1 MINLYFSKTTM
12 KLFFKIR
19 TSRLFVFGLFV
30 SLSFKQIAQQYNFK
44 NYSVESGL
52 PYVQI
57 FTMFQ
62 DNNGYLWSGG
72 YGGASKFNGHVF
84 QNYSPKNGLANHY
97 VNAIIE
103 DQFHLITI
111 GTIDGLSVIDNPK
124 GKISNYTIKDG
135 LPSNHVTSFCLEP
148 KVGLWTGTN
157 KGLCIWD
164 GKKVIQVPFFK
175 NRNITCLL
183 YSEKHGVFVG
193 TNKGLF
199 LQKNNSNDFI
209 IVVDSINVS
218 SMSNSKNSNE
228 LYIGTSNGL
237 FIYDFDKSKTHIFH
251 VSNGLI
257 DEEISSVLCQ
267 KNGTV
272 WIGSKS
278 GLISFNGS
286 DFSYYTIGFDN
297 NSNHIRSLLID
308 YEDNLW
314 IGTHSGL
321 YKYRGKG
328 FTIYDRQNGYGLGNA
343 FIYQITRDANGNLWF
358 GTENNG
364 TFKFA
369 NGFFKNY
376 SVKQGLIDN
385 KVTAI
390 LPIEDGSIW
399 FGTDK
404 GISVFKNEKFENL
417 PFGPAFKQEAPINCF
432 YRDSRGVIWVGGQN
446 GLCSMKKNGN
456 SFLTTYYK
464 LPIQAIEKEGYSVWS
479 FIEDDKGV
487 LWVGTYLE
495 GLFKLEDNEFKRQAI
510 SSPEPIATAL
520 DLCKDKF
527 GNIYAAT
534 LNGVLMFNTNKH
546 TYKIISEK
554 DGLSSELVYTI
565 GITKDNNYLW
575 AGTNQGVN
583 RIDIKKLQYDIID
596 IVKYG
601 KNDGF
606 TGVESNSHGI
616 FEDADSSI
624 WFGTVNGL
632 IKYSPKEFIEN
643 DNLSKTHITNIKLGY
658 ADTLLENGSVL
669 PYSLNNIS
677 FYFDGICLTAPEK
690 VLYSYKLENYDKE
703 WSPYTDINNTKY
715 DNLPPGKYTFKVK
728 SCNNEGIW
736 NIEPVTFTFT
746 IKTPYYKTWWFVVI
760 CFISISGIVIIVFR
774 IRIGQIRNKQQA
786 EFEQQVEIS
795 KAELKALR
803 AQMNPHFVF
812 NSLNSIQH
820 YILNNKGDEAAKY
833 LNKFAKLI
841 RIILNNSEK
850 PTVTI
855 NEDIEALKLYLE
867 LERMRFD
874 NKFEYSISI
883 DESIDGD
890 YDEIP
895 PMLIQPYLENA
906 ILHGVNPKDGNGQIS
921 ITMKIVNQFIKI
933 SIIDDGIG
941 RDKSNA
947 IQSLQPA
954 ARHKSLGMK
963 ITKDRVRILNALQQ
977 SNLNVNI
984 IDLYN
989 DKKEPIGTQVDI
1001 FVAYVK

>member
-1 MINLYFSKTTM
+1 MRLV
-12 KLFFKIR
+12 FKIQMI
-19 TSRLFVFGLFV
+19 RLTILGFLCSFVIKLD
-30 SLSFKQIAQQYNFK
+30 AQQYNFK

-57 FTMFQ
+57 FAMFQ
-62 DNNGYLWSGG
+62 DSKGYLWSGG
-72 YGGASKFNGHVF
+72 YGGASKFNGNTF

-103 DQFHLITI
+103 DQFHLITV
-111 GTIDGLSVIDNPK
+111 GTIDGLSVIDKPK
-124 GKISNYTIKDG
+124 GKISNFTIKDG
-135 LPSNHVTSFCLEP
+135 LPSNHVTSFCLDP
-148 KVGLWTGTN
+148 RVGLWTGTN

-164 GKKVIQVPFFK
+164 GKKVTQISFFK
-175 NRNITCLL
+175 NSTISCLM
-183 YSEKHGVFVG
+183 YSERYGVFVG
-193 TNKGLF
+193 TNKGLY
-199 LQKNNSNDFI
+199 LQDINSKEFHPI
-209 IVVDSINVS
+209 LDSINIAS
-218 SMSNSKNSNE
+218 ISLSNDQSQLYVGTNNG
-228 LYIGTSNGL
+228 LYILDLKKHTRNV
-237 FIYDFDKSKTHIFH
+237 FH
-251 VSNGLI
+251 VNNGLI
-257 DEEISSVLCQ
+257 DEEITSVLCQ

-278 GLISFNGS
+278 GLISFNGL

-308 YEDNLW
+308 YEENLW

-328 FTIYDRQNGYGLGNA
+328 FTVYDRQNGLGNA
-343 FIYQITRDANGNLWF
+343 FIYQIARDVNNNLWF
-358 GTENNG
+358 GTESNG
-364 TFKFA
+364 AFKFA

-376 SVKQGLIDN
+376 SVKQGLLDN
-385 KVTAI
+385 KVSAV
-390 LPIEDGSIW
+390 LPLEDGSVW

-404 GISVFKNEKFENL
+404 GISILKNDNIENISL
-417 PFGPAFKQEAPINCF
+417 GPLFKQEAPINCF
-432 YRDSRGVIWVGGQN
+432 FKDSKGFIWVGGQN
-446 GLCSMKKNGN
+446 GLCSMKKNG
-456 SFLTTYYK
+456 SSYIITYYK
-464 LPIQAIEKEGYSVWS
+464 LPVKTIEKDGFAVWS
-479 FIEDDKGV
+479 IIEDNNGAI
-487 LWVGTYLE
+487 WVGTYLE
-495 GLFKLEDNEFKRQAI
+495 GLFKLEGNQFIRQAI

-520 DLCKDKF
+520 DLCKDKY
-527 GNIYAAT
+527 GNLYAAT
-534 LNGVLMFNTNKH
+534 MNGVMVFNPTKH
-546 TYKIISEK
+546 SYKLISEK
-554 DGLSSELVYTI
+554 DGLSSELVYAI

-583 RIDIKKLQYDIID
+583 RIDIKKLQYDFID
-596 IVKYG
+596 ILKYG

-606 TGVESNSHGI
+606 SGVESNSHGI
-616 FEDADSSI
+616 FEDTDSSI

-632 IKYSPKEFIEN
+632 IKYSPKEFIAN
-643 DNLSKTHITNIKLGY
+643 DNLSKTTITNIKLAY
-658 ADTLLENGSVL
+658 ADTLLENGSTL

-690 VLYSYKLENYDKE
+690 VLYSYKLENYDKD
-703 WSPYTDINNTKY
+703 WSPYSDINNTKY

-736 NIEPVTFTFT
+736 NVEPATFSF
-746 IKTPYYKTWWFVVI
+746 IIQSPYYKTWWFLVI
-760 CFISISGIVIIVFR
+760 CVLSVSAIVITVFR
-774 IRIGQIRNKQQA
+774 IRVSQIKNKQQA

-820 YILNNKGDEAAKY
+820 YILNSKGDEAVKY

-855 NEDIEALKLYLE
+855 NEDIEALSLYLE
-867 LERMRFD
+867 LEKMRFD
-874 NKFEYSISI
+874 NKFDYKITI

-906 ILHGVNPKDGNGQIS
+906 ILHGINPKEGNGQINIS
-921 ITMKIVNQFIKI
+921 IKVVNQFIKI
-933 SIIDDGIG
+933 SIADDGIG
-941 RDKSNA
+941 REKSKA

-963 ITKDRVRILNALQQ
+963 ITKDRVRILNTLHQ

-989 DKKEPIGTQVDI
+989 DKNEAIGTQVDLFI
-1001 FVAYVK
+1001 PYIK

>member
-1 MINLYFSKTTM
+1 MKYFLKILIVRFF
-12 KLFFKIR
+12 LFGV
-19 TSRLFVFGLFV
+19 LFL
-30 SLSFKQIAQQYNFK
+30 LPFKQIAQQYNFK

-57 FTMFQ
+57 FAMFQ
-62 DNNGYLWSGG
+62 DSKGYLWSGG
-72 YGGASKFNGHVF
+72 YGGASKFNGKIF
-84 QNYSPKNGLANHY
+84 QNFSPKNGLANHY

-103 DQFHLITI
+103 DQFHLVTI
-111 GTIDGLSVIDNPK
+111 GTIDGISVIDKVK
-124 GKISNYTIKDG
+124 GKISNYNVEDG
-135 LPSNHVTSFCLEP
+135 LPSNHVTSFCLDP
-148 KVGLWTGTN
+148 RIGLWTGTT

-164 GKKVIQVPFFK
+164 GKKVEQVPFF
-175 NRNITCLL
+175 NGYHITSLL
-183 YSEKHGVFVG
+183 YSEKYGVIVGTSKGLFIQDKNSKKFNRIIDNINTTSIAQSPSNTKIFVG
-193 TNKGLF
+193 T
-199 LQKNNSNDFI
+199 D
-209 IVVDSINVS
+209 
-218 SMSNSKNSNE
+218 
-228 LYIGTSNGL
+228 NGL
-237 FIYDFDKSKTHIFH
+237 HILDFEKNTSSVLH
-251 VSNGLI
+251 VNNGLI
-257 DEEISSVLCQ
+257 DENITSVLYQ
-267 KNGTV
+267 KNGTL

-278 GLISFNGS
+278 GLISISGNEPT
-286 DFSYYTIGFDN
+286 YYNIGFDN

-328 FTIYDRQNGYGLGNA
+328 FTLYDRQNGLGSA
-343 FIYQITRDANGNLWF
+343 FIYQITRDITGNLWF
-358 GTENNG
+358 GTESNG
-364 TFKFA
+364 VFKFS

-376 SVKQGLIDN
+376 SIKQGLLDN
-385 KVTAI
+385 KVAAI
-390 LPIEDGSIW
+390 LPLEDGSVW
-399 FGTDK
+399 FGSDK
-404 GISVFKNEKFENL
+404 GISVLKNEKIENL
-417 PFGPAFKQEAPINCF
+417 SFGSSFKLKAPINCF
-432 YRDSRGVIWVGGQN
+432 YKDSKGLIWVGGQN
-446 GLCSMKKNGN
+446 GLCSMKKNG
-456 SFLTTYYK
+456 THYTITYYK
-464 LPIQAIEKEGYSVWS
+464 LPIKKSDQEGYSVWS
-479 FIEDDKGV
+479 FIEDNKGNI
-487 LWVGTYLE
+487 WVGTYLE
-495 GLFKLEDNEFKRQAI
+495 GLFKLENEQFIRQNI
-510 SSPEPIATAL
+510 SSPEPITTAL
-520 DLCKDKF
+520 DLCKDKQ
-527 GNIYAAT
+527 GNLYAAT
-534 LNGVLMFNTNKH
+534 MNGVLMFNPDKH
-546 TYKIISEK
+546 SYKIISEK
-554 DGLSSELVYTI
+554 EGLSSELVYAI

-583 RIDIKKLQYDIID
+583 RIDLNKLRYDFID
-596 IVKYG
+596 ILKYN

-606 TGVESNSHGI
+606 TGVELNSHGI
-616 FEDADSSI
+616 YEDVDSCI

-643 DNLSKTHITNIKLGY
+643 DNLSKTQITNIKLAY
-658 ADTLLENGSVL
+658 TDTLLDSGSIL

-690 VLYSYKLENYDKE
+690 VLYSYKLENYDKD
-703 WSPYTDINNTKY
+703 WSPYTDINNIKY
-715 DNLPPGKYTFKVK
+715 DNLSPGKYTFKVK

-736 NIEPVTFTFT
+736 NIEPATFSFT
-746 IKTPYYKTWWFVVI
+746 IKTPFYKTWWFMVI
-760 CFISISGIVIIVFR
+760 CIVSISAIVIIIFR
-774 IRIGQIRNKQQA
+774 IRVRQIRIKQQA

-820 YILNNKGDEAAKY
+820 YILNSKGDEAVKY

-841 RIILNNSEK
+841 RIILSNSEK

-855 NEDIEALKLYLE
+855 NEDIEALRLYLE
-867 LERMRFD
+867 LERMRFE
-874 NKFEYSISI
+874 NKFEYSIKI

-906 ILHGVNPKDGNGQIS
+906 ILHGINPKDGNGKIE

-933 SIIDDGIG
+933 SIADDGIG
-941 RDKSNA
+941 REKSKA

-963 ITKDRVRILNALQQ
+963 ITKDRVRILNNIHQ

-989 DKKEPIGTQVDI
+989 DKMEAIGTQVDLFI
-1001 FVAYVK
+1001 PYVK

>member
-1 MINLYFSKTTM
+1 MIRLTIFGFLCSFVI
-12 KLFFKIR
+12 KLE
-19 TSRLFVFGLFV
+19 
-30 SLSFKQIAQQYNFK
+30 AQQYNFK

-57 FTMFQ
+57 FAMFQ
-62 DNNGYLWSGG
+62 DSKGYLWSGG
-72 YGGASKFNGHVF
+72 YGGASKFNGNTF

-103 DQFHLITI
+103 DQFHLITV
-111 GTIDGLSVIDNPK
+111 GTIDGLSVIDKPK

-135 LPSNHVTSFCLEP
+135 LPSNHVTSFCLDP
-148 KVGLWTGTN
+148 RIGLWTGTTR
-157 KGLCIWD
+157 GLCIWD
-164 GKKVIQVPFFK
+164 GTKVLQVPYFK
-175 NRNITCLL
+175 NNLVTCLL
-183 YSEKHGVFVG
+183 YSQQHGVFVG

-199 LQKNNSNDFI
+199 VQDNASKKFK
-209 IVVDSINVS
+209 VVLDSINITS
-218 SMSNSKNSNE
+218 FSLNNEQSKLYVGTNNG
-228 LYIGTSNGL
+228 LYILDLNKHTKNV
-237 FIYDFDKSKTHIFH
+237 FH

-257 DEEISSVLCQ
+257 DEEITSVLCQ

-278 GLISFNGS
+278 GLISFNGL
-286 DFSYYTIGFDN
+286 DFSYYTIGLDN

-308 YEDNLW
+308 YEENLW

-328 FTIYDRQNGYGLGNA
+328 FTVYDRQNGLGSA
-343 FIYQITRDANGNLWF
+343 FIYQIARDANNNLWF
-358 GTENNG
+358 GTESNG
-364 TFKFA
+364 AFKFA

-376 SVKQGLIDN
+376 SIKQGLLDN
-385 KVTAI
+385 KVAAV
-390 LPIEDGSIW
+390 LPLDDGSVW

-404 GISVFKNEKFENL
+404 GISILKNEVFENFS
-417 PFGPAFKQEAPINCF
+417 FGSLFKLEAPINCF
-432 YRDSRGVIWVGGQN
+432 FKDSKGLIWVGGQN

-456 SFLTTYYK
+456 SFAITYYQ
-464 LPIQAIEKEGYSVWS
+464 LPIKSLEKGGFAVWS
-479 FIEDDKGV
+479 IIEDNNGAI
-487 LWVGTYLE
+487 WAGTYLE
-495 GLFKLEDNEFKRQAI
+495 GLFKLEGNQFIQQAI

-520 DLCKDKF
+520 DLCKDKY
-527 GNIYAAT
+527 GNLYAAT
-534 LNGVLMFNTNKH
+534 MNGVMMFNPARH
-546 TYKIISEK
+546 TYKLISEK
-554 DGLSSELVYTI
+554 EGLSSELVYAI

-583 RIDIKKLQYDIID
+583 RIDVKKLQYDFID
-596 IVKYG
+596 ILKYG

-606 TGVESNSHGI
+606 SGVESNSHGI
-616 FEDADSSI
+616 FEDSDSSI

-632 IKYSPKEFIEN
+632 IKYSPKEFIAN
-643 DNLSKTHITNIKLGY
+643 DNLSKTTITNIKLAY
-658 ADTLLENGSVL
+658 ADTLLENGSTL

-690 VLYSYKLENYDKE
+690 VLYSYKLENYDKD
-703 WSPYTDINNTKY
+703 WSPYSEINNTKY

-736 NIEPVTFTFT
+736 NVEPTTFSF
-746 IKTPYYKTWWFVVI
+746 IIQSPYYKTWWFLVI
-760 CFISISGIVIIVFR
+760 CVLSVSAIVITVFR
-774 IRIGQIRNKQQA
+774 IRVSQIKNKQQA

-820 YILNNKGDEAAKY
+820 YILNSKGDEAVKY

-855 NEDIEALKLYLE
+855 NEDIEALSLYLE
-867 LERMRFD
+867 LEKMRFD
-874 NKFEYSISI
+874 NKFDYKITI

-906 ILHGVNPKDGNGQIS
+906 ILHGINPKEGNGQIN
-921 ITMKIVNQFIKI
+921 IIIKVVNQFIKI
-933 SIIDDGIG
+933 SVADDGIG
-941 RDKSNA
+941 REKSKA

-963 ITKDRVRILNALQQ
+963 ITKDRVRILNTLHQ

-989 DKKEPIGTQVDI
+989 DKNEAIGTQVDLFI
-1001 FVAYVK
+1001 PYIK